1 MRRDFKFLTPT
12 FTDSVSA
19 LAHDTSP
26 DEVIDENIEEDK
38 EETKTL
44 AAYLRE
50 DDKEETP
57 IIATTDVND
66 WIAEYN
72 HVKDRLKDGKK
83 GESGD
88 YMFKIK
94 RMKKYLEK
102 IKSLASN
109 SGSQA
114 LQTYV
119 YVCENALNSITIA
132 ERQLN
137 KQANQE
143 LVEEMHKIKGTKV
156 EAAHELIDLR
166 NKVKFQID
174 EFDTLVD
181 KCNAILVLLA

>member
-19 LAHDTSP
+19 LVQDNTQ

-44 AAYLRE
+44 ATYLRE
-50 DDKEETP
+50 EETP
-57 IIATTDVND
+57 IITTTDAND
-66 WIAEYN
+66 WAAEYN
-72 HVKDRLKDGKK
+72 HVKDRLKDERK

-88 YMFKIK
+88 YLFRIK
-94 RMKKYLEK
+94 KMKKYLEK
-102 IKSLASN
+102 IKSIVSN
-109 SGSQA
+109 PGSQA
-114 LQTYV
+114 LQTYA
-119 YVCENALNSITIA
+119 YVCENALNSIAIA

-143 LVEEMHKIKGTKV
+143 LVGEMHKIRETKV

-174 EFDTLVD
+174 EFDTLAD
-181 KCNAILVLLA
+181 KCNTILVLLT